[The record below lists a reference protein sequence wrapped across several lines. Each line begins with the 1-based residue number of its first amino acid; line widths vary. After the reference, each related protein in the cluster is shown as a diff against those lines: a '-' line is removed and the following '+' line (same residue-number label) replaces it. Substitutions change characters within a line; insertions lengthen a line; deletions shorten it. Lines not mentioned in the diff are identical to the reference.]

1 MWRKWSCRL
10 TGNRTIR
17 KNRIRSHL
25 CVVVVTRGEL
35 QFEVLGIDRDAP
47 DAERNV
53 GLRESLGEQQ
63 AKLRDAQPRRV
74 VDPPIDRV
82 EREELR
88 EQSDR
93 RQIQALTGD
102 RGGNLRAMRATRMRL
117 SAASSD
123 MPSASTQ

>member
-1 MWRKWSCRL
+1 M
-10 TGNRTIR
+10 
-17 KNRIRSHL
+17 
-25 CVVVVTRGEL
+25 VVLRREEL
-35 QFEVLGIDRDAP
+35 RFEVLGIHRDAP

-117 SAASSD
+117 RAVPSD
-123 MPSASTQ
+123 VPSASTR